1 MKMKNLEFIFNKF
14 LHYML
19 ISSIFLSNIIYSPSV
34 VEARTSVSIPTGVWR
49 DYYTDECHQPIY
61 LSKGD
66 DKKEHFFMD
75 TITFCLASIIGSNTC
90 DYCEETYFDYK
101 CTYMYAKNKIE
112 KMQYITIKNCSKEQL
127 KWVGNEL
134 YDQRNIL
141 VATLRNSSFER
152 ANFTSYSHQNPS
164 EDNKCCSEG
173 QNHDV
178 YNHSDLSLDF
188 TRVAF
193 SFDRLSFN
201 IGFIYEG
208 TYNYLEV
215 SDDYK
220 DCIEYKTINR
230 DDYKVFIQPETL
242 TIQEEDCTVYYGD
255 QMQLT
260 VEMKPENINAGT
272 YINWSSS
279 NDNVASITS
288 TGLVSFLNTGV
299 ATIIAT
305 TDNEIKDTIKFIVV
319 QPDSGSDATNV
330 EEIQFPQP
338 NYYGQVGSQIQIT
351 PTIYPENATNKN
363 LIWSTSNSSVATVNN
378 GVVTCNN
385 IGTTIITATSNNGIT
400 ASATLVVSDKP
411 QNMTAPNTFNITP
424 SYIEVTSGKPTTFK
438 VTDAFDKNGD
448 VTFNSDYIWKV
459 DDVVQEGTSIL
470 KSFHFSDTVKT
481 IHNIEVSNNGISAY
495 ATLIVTPNPIEPT
508 GIILSESDFTLTKGD
523 SKQITATIVP
533 ANVSDKTIIWTST
546 NGSVATVVNG
556 LISAVGTGIST
567 IIATTS
573 NGKFA
578 SIAVTVKDKPLN
590 TKAPSD
596 FNISPNYLT
605 AVSGQDLNFS
615 ITGAIDETG
624 QSTLNTDYI
633 WYIDNIKKG
642 EGTSLNVKAP
652 EVSIQTNYQIKV
664 INGDIIKYANITV
677 NPVSLDVTDISI
689 YPISKDLTIG
699 DTLSLS
705 YTITPVNATDK
716 SVTWS
721 SSNNDVATISSDG
734 ILTALAAGTTTIRV
748 TAKNNKYAEAIITVN
763 EKVIPVERLTLNAYN
778 LNLIK
783 NQTYTLSA
791 MKYPE
796 NANSGTLITYASSD
810 ISIATVNSSTGL
822 ITALNTGTAIIT
834 ATSSSGVVAKCN
846 LTVSSTDIPVTNLI
860 LNTSVLTLNKNQMFQ
875 LIATLYPVNAT
886 NKKINFKSA
895 NPLIAS
901 VSDSGL
907 ITGVSKGTT
916 LIYAISED
924 GEKSVEVQVTVI
936 EPLTKFEF
944 EKSEYIF
951 NDLNVQQ
958 KLNLITEPLISNLER
973 ITYSSSNTNVA
984 IIDSNGN
991 LTIIGS
997 GIAIITALTSD
1008 GYQATTKIIVDIPV
1022 TSINF
1027 LDEELV
1033 MPLGKNYTVS
1043 TLILPDTATNKT
1055 VTYSSSNTDIVLIDN
1070 KGNLIGI
1077 NPGNAIITAKTINGL
1092 EATLSVNITQDITSV
1107 SLSKTDIKI
1116 NEGSTENLSVYIQ
1129 PINSTNNEI
1138 NWSIQNTDIVQIK
1151 NISSDKRNL
1160 ILEGL
1165 KAGTTEIYVH
1175 AGNYSATSTI
1185 TVIPSLK
1192 EINIVEEEIE
1202 LDLKDKS
1209 SYTLTTLINPKDC
1222 FNNTIKYT
1230 SSDNDVATI
1239 SELGVITALKAGIV
1253 TITASDTENLINDTC
1268 RVIIKQPVTDI
1279 GLNATALTLKP
1290 GDCYQ
1295 LESNLNQGAL
1305 DKVTY
1310 TSSNPFI
1317 ASVDINTGLIKALED
1332 GLAVITA
1339 KCGTISASCY
1349 VRVYQPV
1356 EKINFSF
1363 SNNIIKREG
1372 NEVWVYEDL
1381 NNMPIQMITSIY
1393 PSTATNKEITLLQPT
1408 LINMDMEDMKNNSSV
1423 ISIPD
1428 TKTSTL
1434 QLVTQISPNCKGDAS
1449 LSIQYDN
1456 NKIETVIFHVVRK
1469 VEGINLLQDTVTT
1482 TNLRFN
1488 NFSRDWEQNSIYLD
1502 YEFQPER
1509 PSNTNL
1515 IWTSSDEDIAV
1526 VNKTEGLIIPRKA
1539 GSTVITVRTEDGNYY
1554 DSCLLIVEQPITD
1567 LIYSIENIQTNSIPS
1582 LKNPLIFFN
1591 NENIY
1596 TAITGYTFNVN
1607 AKCLPDNATHSLIN
1621 YISSNPEV
1629 ATINK
1634 NGEIETLNEG
1644 TTLIEIYTDSNPIY
1658 SKNFTLNV
1666 VQPVYKVEIIN
1677 KKNLILK
1684 TNETLK
1690 LEQKI
1695 YPENA
1700 TNKKVYWSSS
1710 NEDVAT
1716 VNEFG
1721 IVTALK
1727 AGLTNITAVSDDGQY
1742 SDEYKLE
1749 VKNRV
1754 ENINIINKVNEL
1766 NSGETYKLEV
1776 NLYPDNVKDNTLT
1789 YNSSNPEIA
1798 TISDEGLITTLKR
1811 GETLISVISN
1821 CNLNIEDEF
1830 NLTVNQL
1837 ATTINVEKD
1846 LTLIKGE
1853 MYKLNPKV
1861 LPEDA
1866 NVKDLIFVS
1875 SNPEIAKVSN
1885 EGLIEAISK
1894 GETTLTVTTKDNLI
1908 YEIINIKIIILPE
1921 NLIIEAPTKI
1931 DKTYNKTYKLGLKF
1945 EPELC
1950 EEDTIKWSS
1959 SNNNIA
1965 TISNDGLLTILNN
1978 GLVTITAVS
1987 EKYDLYNKATIE
1999 IYTSAEGF
2007 EIDRPEK
2014 MYDDME
2020 YDWTLNLIPKTT
2032 SEDTLYILII
2042 NNEKYN
2048 LNKNTFNIHF
2058 DRKEAGI
2065 YNFNATL
2072 FTQDLAPLETIS
2084 FEYEILSRKKETN
2097 IEISNIKLSED
2108 LISDEN
2114 VSLIKEGNNITIA
2127 IPSDKNFNID
2137 DLEFDIPKG
2146 AKKKVIKI
2154 DDNNYKIIIISK
2166 DNSTEQEI
2174 LINVAHKKSDDINL
2188 ISVVIAGIS
2197 ATLFNDNISAILPID
2212 YKLQTSDFEIILS
2225 DKKAN
2230 YLITDDFKYLI
2241 VTAESGITKTYNLNL
2256 IIPKGDARIKTIQVG
2271 DNFAIFNGESYYINS
2286 EYTEDIKIITVDPN
2300 AKITLTLTT
2309 SELNYLIYEFKIESG
2324 HEVNTGILKIKL
2336 KGDNPNYIPI
2346 EDETDNEVTDNK
2358 NNEKDIISG
2367 SSSSNNNSSNNNS
2380 SNKDLIIDNINNIN
2394 TKESNN
2400 LDYILVSKEDKN
2412 KLMSTAEDNKDLIVK
2427 DDKIVTSKDNK
2438 EIITIEDFL
2447 TKNIR
2452 KNVSDDTLISS
2463 SNKYTVKE
2471 NDDGTLD
2478 LILPA
2483 EAPSNALSSENI
2495 FYDEEV
2501 NKYYLYI
2508 ENLGLIELN
2517 PQMVSTMVI
2526 SAENNIGYLDNKKI
2540 YIKDKVEIIDDE
2552 YYLPMRQILE
2562 YLGAEVDWTQDE
2574 FKASFRLDN
2583 KLINIYTNNLTSE
2596 YKVIN
2601 ERIYTTLDELI
2612 SSFDLISDTI
2622 SKDTENK
2629 SIEILKDITSTVSN
2643 IKLATTMK
2651 YTLN

>member
-351 PTIYPENATNKN
+351 PT
-363 LIWSTSNSSVATVNN
+363 
-378 GVVTCNN
+378 
-385 IGTTIITATSNNGIT
+385 
-400 ASATLVVSDKP
+400 
-411 QNMTAPNTFNITP
+411 
-424 SYIEVTSGKPTTFK
+424 
-438 VTDAFDKNGD
+438 
-448 VTFNSDYIWKV
+448 
-459 DDVVQEGTSIL
+459 
-470 KSFHFSDTVKT
+470 
-481 IHNIEVSNNGISAY
+481 
-495 ATLIVTPNPIEPT
+495 
-508 GIILSESDFTLTKGD
+508 
-523 SKQITATIVP
+523 
-533 ANVSDKTIIWTST
+533 
-546 NGSVATVVNG
+546 
-556 LISAVGTGIST
+556 
-567 IIATTS
+567 
-573 NGKFA
+573 
-578 SIAVTVKDKPLN
+578 
-590 TKAPSD
+590 
-596 FNISPNYLT
+596 
-605 AVSGQDLNFS
+605 
-615 ITGAIDETG
+615 
-624 QSTLNTDYI
+624 
-633 WYIDNIKKG
+633 
-642 EGTSLNVKAP
+642 
-652 EVSIQTNYQIKV
+652 
-664 INGDIIKYANITV
+664 
-677 NPVSLDVTDISI
+677 
-689 YPISKDLTIG
+689 
-699 DTLSLS
+699 
-705 YTITPVNATDK
+705 
-716 SVTWS
+716 
-721 SSNNDVATISSDG
+721 
-734 ILTALAAGTTTIRV
+734 
-748 TAKNNKYAEAIITVN
+748 
-763 EKVIPVERLTLNAYN
+763 
-778 LNLIK
+778 
-783 NQTYTLSA
+783 
-791 MKYPE
+791 
-796 NANSGTLITYASSD
+796 
-810 ISIATVNSSTGL
+810 
-822 ITALNTGTAIIT
+822 
-834 ATSSSGVVAKCN
+834 
-846 LTVSSTDIPVTNLI
+846 
-860 LNTSVLTLNKNQMFQ
+860 
-875 LIATLYPVNAT
+875 
-886 NKKINFKSA
+886 
-895 NPLIAS
+895 
-901 VSDSGL
+901 
-907 ITGVSKGTT
+907 
-916 LIYAISED
+916 
-924 GEKSVEVQVTVI
+924 
-936 EPLTKFEF
+936 
-944 EKSEYIF
+944 
-951 NDLNVQQ
+951 
-958 KLNLITEPLISNLER
+958 
-973 ITYSSSNTNVA
+973 
-984 IIDSNGN
+984 
-991 LTIIGS
+991 
-997 GIAIITALTSD
+997 
-1008 GYQATTKIIVDIPV
+1008 
-1022 TSINF
+1022 
-1027 LDEELV
+1027 
-1033 MPLGKNYTVS
+1033 
-1043 TLILPDTATNKT
+1043 
-1055 VTYSSSNTDIVLIDN
+1055 
-1070 KGNLIGI
+1070 
-1077 NPGNAIITAKTINGL
+1077 
-1092 EATLSVNITQDITSV
+1092 
-1107 SLSKTDIKI
+1107 
-1116 NEGSTENLSVYIQ
+1116 
-1129 PINSTNNEI
+1129 
-1138 NWSIQNTDIVQIK
+1138 
-1151 NISSDKRNL
+1151 
-1160 ILEGL
+1160 
-1165 KAGTTEIYVH
+1165 
-1175 AGNYSATSTI
+1175 
-1185 TVIPSLK
+1185 
-1192 EINIVEEEIE
+1192 
-1202 LDLKDKS
+1202 
-1209 SYTLTTLINPKDC
+1209 
-1222 FNNTIKYT
+1222 
-1230 SSDNDVATI
+1230 
-1239 SELGVITALKAGIV
+1239 
-1253 TITASDTENLINDTC
+1253 
-1268 RVIIKQPVTDI
+1268 
-1279 GLNATALTLKP
+1279 
-1290 GDCYQ
+1290 
-1295 LESNLNQGAL
+1295 
-1305 DKVTY
+1305 
-1310 TSSNPFI
+1310 
-1317 ASVDINTGLIKALED
+1317 
-1332 GLAVITA
+1332 
-1339 KCGTISASCY
+1339 
-1349 VRVYQPV
+1349 
-1356 EKINFSF
+1356 
-1363 SNNIIKREG
+1363 
-1372 NEVWVYEDL
+1372 
-1381 NNMPIQMITSIY
+1381 
-1393 PSTATNKEITLLQPT
+1393 
-1408 LINMDMEDMKNNSSV
+1408 
-1423 ISIPD
+1423 
-1428 TKTSTL
+1428 
-1434 QLVTQISPNCKGDAS
+1434 
-1449 LSIQYDN
+1449 
-1456 NKIETVIFHVVRK
+1456 
-1469 VEGINLLQDTVTT
+1469 
-1482 TNLRFN
+1482 
-1488 NFSRDWEQNSIYLD
+1488 
-1502 YEFQPER
+1502 
-1509 PSNTNL
+1509 
-1515 IWTSSDEDIAV
+1515 
-1526 VNKTEGLIIPRKA
+1526 
-1539 GSTVITVRTEDGNYY
+1539 
-1554 DSCLLIVEQPITD
+1554 
-1567 LIYSIENIQTNSIPS
+1567 
-1582 LKNPLIFFN
+1582 
-1591 NENIY
+1591 
-1596 TAITGYTFNVN
+1596 
-1607 AKCLPDNATHSLIN
+1607 
-1621 YISSNPEV
+1621 
-1629 ATINK
+1629 
-1634 NGEIETLNEG
+1634 
-1644 TTLIEIYTDSNPIY
+1644 
-1658 SKNFTLNV
+1658 
-1666 VQPVYKVEIIN
+1666 
-1677 KKNLILK
+1677 
-1684 TNETLK
+1684 
-1690 LEQKI
+1690 I